1 MKIKDLLLRLG
12 TENLIKFI
20 DDDLFKIIQIRDKS
34 ILKQKNFTETI
45 LKLSSEKKIL
55 INANFRKILLESL
68 KENEAKIIGRL
79 FNLSGDDIWN
89 KLNNI
94 DFKKKK
100 NLDLLFEIF
109 NVTNDENLENND
121 YIDKE
126 NPIII
131 EPNYPL
137 FDHQINVLNQTKEFF
152 KTPIKKV
159 LLHMPT
165 GAGKTRT
172 AINLVSEKLKEN
184 NKNLVVWLAH
194 TEELCQQAHDEFSK
208 AWEIIGNRNLKSY
221 KLFKNFRYNLD
232 DINSGFIVLSLDYAY
247 SLTKTNQNKFF
258 SLARKSKFVV
268 MDEAHMSVAPSYQ
281 QVLEILVNKET
292 CLLGLTAT
300 PGRAEILSNE
310 NFKLA
315 KFYNK
320 QKATLN
326 IKGYKTPIEFLQD
339 KNYLAK
345 VETEKLEVSINIT
358 KIFTKKDIAKELK
371 RIQSGRDLSN
381 EFIKRLSM
389 NETRTNMIIEKTII
403 ENKDK
408 NNKII
413 IFAGSVESAKN
424 IDLILKMENINCAL
438 VTGETHLVERRNNIE
453 KFKDVK
459 SGLNVIINYGVLT
472 TGFDA
477 PKANIAIIGRPTQSV
492 TLYSQMVGRVMR
504 GKKAGG
510 KKSCKVVTVKDP
522 IKGFRDMSES
532 FTYWED
538 LWQ

>member
-1 MKIKDLLLRLG
+1 MQIKDLLLRLG

-20 DDDLFKIIQIRDKS
+20 DDDLFRILQIRNKS

-55 INANFRKILLESL
+55 INSDFRKILLESL
-68 KENEAKIIGRL
+68 KENEAKIIGKL
-79 FNLSGDDIWN
+79 FNLGGDDIWS

-94 DFKKKK
+94 DFKKKR

-109 NVTNDENLENND
+109 NVANNENLETNNF
-121 YIDKE
+121 IDKE

-131 EPNYPL
+131 KPNYPL

-281 QVLEILVNKET
+281 QVLEILVNKDT

-310 NFKLA
+310 NLKLA

-326 IKGYKTPIEFLQD
+326 IKGYKTPIDFLQD

-345 VETEKLEVSINIT
+345 VQTEQLEVSTNIT

-381 EFIKRLSM
+381 EFVKKLSM

-403 ENKDK
+403 ENKDQ

-438 VTGETHLVERRNNIE
+438 VTGETHLTERRNNIE
-453 KFKDVK
+453 KFKAVK
-459 SGLNVIINYGVLT
+459 SGLNIIINYGVLT

-510 KKSCKVVTVKDP
+510 KKLCKVVTVKDP

>member
-381 EFIKRLSM
+381 EFVKKLSM

>member
-381 EFIKRLSM
+381 EFIKKLSM

>member
-1 MKIKDLLLRLG
+1 MEIKDLLLRLG

-20 DDDLFKIIQIRDKS
+20 DDDLFRILQIRNKS

-55 INANFRKILLESL
+55 INKDFRKILLESL

-79 FNLSGDDIWN
+79 FNLSGDNIWD

-94 DFKKKK
+94 DFKKKR
-100 NLDLLFEIF
+100 NLDLLYETF
-109 NVTNDENLENND
+109 NVTNDENLENSNF
-121 YIDKE
+121 IDKE

-326 IKGYKTPIEFLQD
+326 IKGYKTPIDFLQD

-345 VETEKLEVSINIT
+345 VQTEKLEVSTNIT
-358 KIFTKKDIAKELK
+358 KIFTKQDIAKELK

-381 EFIKRLSM
+381 EFVKKLSM

-438 VTGETHLVERRNNIE
+438 VTGETHLTERRNSIE

-459 SGLNVIINYGVLT
+459 SGLNIIINYGVLT

-510 KKSCKVVTVKDP
+510 KKLCKVVTVKDP

>member
-1 MKIKDLLLRLG
+1 MKVKDLLLRLG

-20 DDDLFKIIQIRDKS
+20 DDDLFKILQIRDKS
-34 ILKQKNFTETI
+34 ILRQKNFTETI

-55 INANFRKILLESL
+55 VNTNFRKILLESL

-79 FNLSGDDIWN
+79 FNLSGDDIWD

-94 DFKKKK
+94 DFKKKR

-126 NPIII
+126 NPIVI

-247 SLTKTNQNKFF
+247 SLTKTKQNKFF

-315 KFYNK
+315 RFYNK

-326 IKGYKTPIEFLQD
+326 IKGYKNPIEFLQD

-345 VETEKLEVSINIT
+345 VQTEKLEVSTNIT

-381 EFIKRLSM
+381 EFIKKLSM

-408 NNKII
+408 DNKII

-477 PKANIAIIGRPTQSV
+477 PKANVAIIGRPTQSV

-510 KKSCKVVTVKDP
+510 KKFCKVVTVKDP

>member
-1 MKIKDLLLRLG
+1 MQIKDLLLRLG

-20 DDDLFKIIQIRDKS
+20 DDDLFRILQIRNKS

-55 INANFRKILLESL
+55 INSDFRKILLESL
-68 KENEAKIIGRL
+68 KENEAKIIGKL
-79 FNLSGDDIWN
+79 FNLGGDDIWS

-94 DFKKKK
+94 DFKKKR

-109 NVTNDENLENND
+109 NVANNENLETNNF
-121 YIDKE
+121 IDKE

-131 EPNYPL
+131 KPNYPL

-281 QVLEILVNKET
+281 QVLEILVNKDT

-326 IKGYKTPIEFLQD
+326 IKGYKTPIDFLQD

-345 VETEKLEVSINIT
+345 VQTEQLEVSTNIT

-381 EFIKRLSM
+381 EFVKKLSM

-403 ENKDK
+403 ENKDQ

-438 VTGETHLVERRNNIE
+438 VTGETHLTERRNNIE

-459 SGLNVIINYGVLT
+459 SGLNIIINYGVLT

-510 KKSCKVVTVKDP
+510 KKLCKVVTVKDP

>member
-1 MKIKDLLLRLG
+1 MKVKDLLLRLG

-20 DDDLFKIIQIRDKS
+20 DDDLFKILQIRDKS
-34 ILKQKNFTETI
+34 ILRQKNFTETI

-55 INANFRKILLESL
+55 VNTNFRKILLESL

-79 FNLSGDDIWN
+79 FNLSGDDIWD

-94 DFKKKK
+94 DFKKKR

-126 NPIII
+126 NPIVI

-315 KFYNK
+315 RFYNK

-326 IKGYKTPIEFLQD
+326 IKGYKNPIEFLQD

-345 VETEKLEVSINIT
+345 VQTEKLEVSTNIT

-381 EFIKRLSM
+381 EFIKKLSM

-408 NNKII
+408 DNKII

-477 PKANIAIIGRPTQSV
+477 PKANVAIIGRPTQSV

-510 KKSCKVVTVKDP
+510 KKFCKVVTVKDP

>member
-20 DDDLFKIIQIRDKS
+20 DDDLFKILQIRNKS

-45 LKLSSEKKIL
+45 LKLNSEKKIL
-55 INANFRKILLESL
+55 INSNFRKILLESL
-68 KENEAKIIGRL
+68 KENEAKIIAKL
-79 FNLSGDDIWN
+79 FNLNGSNIWD
-89 KLNNI
+89 KLVNI

-100 NLDLLFEIF
+100 NLELLFKIF
-109 NVTNDENLENND
+109 NVKSEDYLENSNFVE
-121 YIDKE
+121 KE

-172 AINLVSEKLKEN
+172 AINLVSERLKDST
-184 NKNLVVWLAH
+184 KSLVIWLAH

-221 KLFKNFRYNLD
+221 KLFKNFRYDLD

-258 SLARKSKFVV
+258 SLARKCKFVV

-300 PGRAEILSNE
+300 PGRAEIISNE
-310 NFKLA
+310 NLKLA
-315 KFYNK
+315 RFYNK

-326 IKGYKTPIEFLQD
+326 IKGYKTPIDFLQD

-345 VETEKLEVSINIT
+345 VETEKLEVSTNIT
-358 KIFTKKDIAKELK
+358 KIFSKKDIAKELK
-371 RIQSGRDLSN
+371 RIQSGMDLSK
-381 EFIKRLSM
+381 EFVKKLSM

-403 ENKDK
+403 ENKDI

-424 IDLILKMENINCAL
+424 INLILKMENINCAL
-438 VTGETHLVERRNNIE
+438 VTGETNQIERRNNIE
-453 KFKDVK
+453 KFKDAK
-459 SGLNVIINYGVLT
+459 SGLNIIINYGVLT

-510 KKSCKVVTVKDP
+510 KKICKVITVKDP

-532 FTYWED
+532 FTYWEE

>member
-20 DDDLFKIIQIRDKS
+20 DDDLFKILQIRNKS

-45 LKLSSEKKIL
+45 LKLNSEKKIL
-55 INANFRKILLESL
+55 INSNFRKILLESL
-68 KENEAKIIGRL
+68 KENEAKIIAKL
-79 FNLSGDDIWN
+79 FNLNGSNIWD
-89 KLNNI
+89 KLVNI

-100 NLDLLFEIF
+100 NLELLFKIF
-109 NVTNDENLENND
+109 NVENEDYLENSNFVE
-121 YIDKE
+121 KE

-172 AINLVSEKLKEN
+172 AINLVSERLKDST
-184 NKNLVVWLAH
+184 KSLVIWLAH

-221 KLFKNFRYNLD
+221 KLFKNFRYDLD

-258 SLARKSKFVV
+258 SLARKCKFVV

-300 PGRAEILSNE
+300 PGRAEIISNE
-310 NFKLA
+310 NLKLA
-315 KFYNK
+315 RFYNK

-326 IKGYKTPIEFLQD
+326 IKGYKTPIDFLQD

-345 VETEKLEVSINIT
+345 VETEKLEVSTNIT
-358 KIFTKKDIAKELK
+358 KIFSKKDIAKELK
-371 RIQSGRDLSN
+371 RIQSGMDLSK
-381 EFIKRLSM
+381 EFVKKLSM

-403 ENKDK
+403 ENKDI

-424 IDLILKMENINCAL
+424 INLILKMENINCAL
-438 VTGETHLVERRNNIE
+438 VTGETNQIERRNNIE
-453 KFKDVK
+453 KFKDAK
-459 SGLNVIINYGVLT
+459 SGLNIIINYGVLT

-510 KKSCKVVTVKDP
+510 KKICKVITVKDP

-532 FTYWED
+532 FTYWEE

>member
-20 DDDLFKIIQIRDKS
+20 DDDLFKILQIRNKS

-45 LKLSSEKKIL
+45 LKLNSEKKIL
-55 INANFRKILLESL
+55 INSNFRKILLESL
-68 KENEAKIIGRL
+68 KENEAKIIAKL
-79 FNLSGDDIWN
+79 FNLNGSNIWD
-89 KLNNI
+89 KLVNI

-100 NLDLLFEIF
+100 NLELLFKIF
-109 NVTNDENLENND
+109 NVENEDYLENSNFVE
-121 YIDKE
+121 KE

-172 AINLVSEKLKEN
+172 AINLVSERLKDST
-184 NKNLVVWLAH
+184 KSLVIWLAH

-221 KLFKNFRYNLD
+221 KLFKNFRYDLD

-258 SLARKSKFVV
+258 SLARKCKFVV

-300 PGRAEILSNE
+300 PGRAEIISNE
-310 NFKLA
+310 NLKLA
-315 KFYNK
+315 RFYNK

-326 IKGYKTPIEFLQD
+326 IKGYKTPIDFLQD

-345 VETEKLEVSINIT
+345 VETEKLEVSTNIT
-358 KIFTKKDIAKELK
+358 KIFSKKDIAKELK
-371 RIQSGRDLSN
+371 RIQSGMDLSK
-381 EFIKRLSM
+381 EFVKKLSM

-403 ENKDK
+403 ENKDI

-413 IFAGSVESAKN
+413 IFAGSIESAKN
-424 IDLILKMENINCAL
+424 INLILKIENINCAL
-438 VTGETHLVERRNNIE
+438 VTGETNQIERRNNIE
-453 KFKDVK
+453 KFKDAK
-459 SGLNVIINYGVLT
+459 SGLNIIINYGVLT

-510 KKSCKVVTVKDP
+510 KKICKVITVKDP

-532 FTYWED
+532 FTYWEE

>member
-1 MKIKDLLLRLG
+1 MQIKDLLLRLG

-20 DDDLFKIIQIRDKS
+20 DDDLFRILQIRNKS

-55 INANFRKILLESL
+55 INSDFRKILLESL
-68 KENEAKIIGRL
+68 KENEAKIIGKL
-79 FNLSGDDIWN
+79 FNLGGDDIWS

-94 DFKKKK
+94 DFKKKR

-109 NVTNDENLENND
+109 NVANNENLETNNF
-121 YIDKE
+121 IDKE

-131 EPNYPL
+131 KPNYPL

-381 EFIKRLSM
+381 EFVKKLSM

-403 ENKDK
+403 ENKDQ

-438 VTGETHLVERRNNIE
+438 VTGETHLTERRNNIE

-459 SGLNVIINYGVLT
+459 SGLNIIINYGVLT

-510 KKSCKVVTVKDP
+510 KKLCKVVTVKDP

>member
-1 MKIKDLLLRLG
+1 MKVKDLLLRLG

-109 NVTNDENLENND
+109 NVTNDENLENNN

-126 NPIII
+126 NPIVI

-345 VETEKLEVSINIT
+345 VQTEKLEVSTNIA

-381 EFIKRLSM
+381 EFIKKLSM

-510 KKSCKVVTVKDP
+510 KKLCKVVTVKDP

>member
-68 KENEAKIIGRL
+68 KENKDKNIGKL
-79 FNLSGDDIWN
+79 FNLSGDEIWN
-89 KLNNI
+89 KLKNI

-381 EFIKRLSM
+381 EFIKKLSM

>member
-1 MKIKDLLLRLG
+1 MEIKDLLLRLG

-20 DDDLFKIIQIRDKS
+20 DNDLFKILQIRNKS

-45 LKLSSEKKIL
+45 LRLNSEKKIL
-55 INANFRKILLESL
+55 TNLNFRKILLDSL
-68 KENEAKIIGRL
+68 KENEAKIIGKL
-79 FNLSGDDIWN
+79 FNLNGNDIWN
-89 KLNNI
+89 KLNTI
-94 DFKKKK
+94 DFKKKR
-100 NLDLLFEIF
+100 NLDLLFKVF
-109 NVTNDENLENND
+109 NIENEENLENNNFTE
-121 YIDKE
+121 KE

-137 FDHQINVLNQTKEFF
+137 FDHQINVLNKTKEFF
-152 KTPIKKV
+152 NTSIKKV

-172 AINLVSEKLKEN
+172 AINLVSEKLKDN
-184 NKNLVVWLAH
+184 NKNLVIWLAH

-232 DINSGFIVLSLDYAY
+232 DINSGFVVLSLDYAY
-247 SLTKTNQNKFF
+247 SLTKNNQSKFF

-326 IKGYKTPIEFLQD
+326 IKGYKTPIDFLQD

-345 VETEKLEVSINIT
+345 VQTEQLEVSTNIT
-358 KIFTKKDIAKELK
+358 KIFTKQDIAKELK

-381 EFIKRLSM
+381 EFVKKLSM

-424 IDLILKMENINCAL
+424 INLILKMENINCAL
-438 VTGETHLVERRNNIE
+438 VTGETNLLERRTNIE
-453 KFKDVK
+453 KFKDAK
-459 SGLNVIINYGVLT
+459 SGLNIIINYGVLT

-477 PKANIAIIGRPTQSV
+477 PKANVAIIGRPTQSV

-510 KKSCKVVTVKDP
+510 KKLCKVITVKDP

>member
-79 FNLSGDDIWN
+79 FNLSGDDIWD

-109 NVTNDENLENND
+109 NVTNDENLENNN

-126 NPIII
+126 NPIVI

-381 EFIKRLSM
+381 EFIKKLSM

>member
-1 MKIKDLLLRLG
+1 MQIKDLLLRLG

-20 DDDLFKIIQIRDKS
+20 DDDLFRILQIRNKS

-55 INANFRKILLESL
+55 INSDFRKILLESL
-68 KENEAKIIGRL
+68 KENEAKIIGKL
-79 FNLSGDDIWN
+79 FNLGGDDIWS

-94 DFKKKK
+94 DFKKKR

-109 NVTNDENLENND
+109 NVANNENLETNNF
-121 YIDKE
+121 IDKE

-131 EPNYPL
+131 KPNYPL

-281 QVLEILVNKET
+281 QVLEILVNKDT

-310 NFKLA
+310 NLKLA

-326 IKGYKTPIEFLQD
+326 IKGYKTPIDFLQD

-345 VETEKLEVSINIT
+345 VQTEQLEVSTNIT

-381 EFIKRLSM
+381 EFVKKLSM

-403 ENKDK
+403 ENKDQ

-438 VTGETHLVERRNNIE
+438 VTGETHLTERRNNIE

-459 SGLNVIINYGVLT
+459 SGLNIIINYGVLT

-510 KKSCKVVTVKDP
+510 KKLCKVVTVKDP

>member
-381 EFIKRLSM
+381 EFIKKLSM

-510 KKSCKVVTVKDP
+510 KKLCKVITVKDP

>member
-1 MKIKDLLLRLG
+1 MEIKDLLLRLG

-20 DDDLFKIIQIRDKS
+20 DDDLFRILQIRNKS

-55 INANFRKILLESL
+55 INKDFRKILLESL

-79 FNLSGDDIWN
+79 FNLSGDNIWD

-94 DFKKKK
+94 DFKKKR
-100 NLDLLFEIF
+100 NLDLLYETF
-109 NVTNDENLENND
+109 NVTNDENLENSNF
-121 YIDKE
+121 IDKE

-326 IKGYKTPIEFLQD
+326 IKGYKTPIDFLQD

-345 VETEKLEVSINIT
+345 VQTEQLEVSTNIT
-358 KIFTKKDIAKELK
+358 KIFTKQDIAKELK

-381 EFIKRLSM
+381 EFVKKLSM

-438 VTGETHLVERRNNIE
+438 VTGETHLTERRNSIE

-459 SGLNVIINYGVLT
+459 SGLNIIINYGVLT

-510 KKSCKVVTVKDP
+510 KKLCKVVTVKDP

>member
-20 DDDLFKIIQIRDKS
+20 DDDLFKILQIRNKS

-45 LKLSSEKKIL
+45 LKLNSEKKIL
-55 INANFRKILLESL
+55 INSNFRKILLESL
-68 KENEAKIIGRL
+68 KENEAKIIAKL
-79 FNLSGDDIWN
+79 FNLNGSNIWD
-89 KLNNI
+89 KLVNI

-100 NLDLLFEIF
+100 NLELLFKIF
-109 NVTNDENLENND
+109 NVKSEDYLENSNFVE
-121 YIDKE
+121 KE

-172 AINLVSEKLKEN
+172 AINLVSERLKDST
-184 NKNLVVWLAH
+184 KSLVIWLAH

-221 KLFKNFRYNLD
+221 KLFKNFRYDLD

-258 SLARKSKFVV
+258 SLARKCKFVV

-300 PGRAEILSNE
+300 PGRAEIISNE
-310 NFKLA
+310 NLKLA
-315 KFYNK
+315 RFYNK

-326 IKGYKTPIEFLQD
+326 IKGYKTPIDFLQD

-345 VETEKLEVSINIT
+345 VETEKLEVSTNIT
-358 KIFTKKDIAKELK
+358 KIFSKKDIAKELK
-371 RIQSGRDLSN
+371 RIQSGMDLSK
-381 EFIKRLSM
+381 EFVKKLSM

-403 ENKDK
+403 ENKDI

-413 IFAGSVESAKN
+413 IFAGSIESAKN
-424 IDLILKMENINCAL
+424 INLILKIENINCAL
-438 VTGETHLVERRNNIE
+438 VTGETNQIERRNNIE
-453 KFKDVK
+453 KFKDAK
-459 SGLNVIINYGVLT
+459 SGLNIIINYGVLT

-510 KKSCKVVTVKDP
+510 KKICKVITVKDP

-532 FTYWED
+532 FTYWEE

>member
-381 EFIKRLSM
+381 EFIKKLSM

-413 IFAGSVESAKN
+413 IFAGSIESAKN

>member
-1 MKIKDLLLRLG
+1 MEIKDLLLRLG

-20 DDDLFKIIQIRDKS
+20 DDDLFRILQIRNKS

-55 INANFRKILLESL
+55 LNKDFRKILLESL

-79 FNLSGDDIWN
+79 FNLGGDNIWD

-94 DFKKKK
+94 DFKKKR
-100 NLDLLFEIF
+100 NLDLLFETF
-109 NVTNDENLENND
+109 NVTNDENLENSNF
-121 YIDKE
+121 IDKE

-326 IKGYKTPIEFLQD
+326 IKGYKTPIDFLQD

-345 VETEKLEVSINIT
+345 VQTEQLEVSTNIT
-358 KIFTKKDIAKELK
+358 KIFTKQDIAKELK

-381 EFIKRLSM
+381 EFVKKLSM

-438 VTGETHLVERRNNIE
+438 VTGETHLTERRNNIE

-459 SGLNVIINYGVLT
+459 SGLNIIINYGVLT

-510 KKSCKVVTVKDP
+510 KKLCKVVTVKDP

>member
-1 MKIKDLLLRLG
+1 MEIKDLLLRLG

-20 DDDLFKIIQIRDKS
+20 DDDLFRILQIRNKS

-55 INANFRKILLESL
+55 INKDFRKILLESL

-79 FNLSGDDIWN
+79 FNLGGDNIWDE
-89 KLNNI
+89 LNNI
-94 DFKKKK
+94 DFKKKR
-100 NLDLLFEIF
+100 NLDLLFETF
-109 NVTNDENLENND
+109 NVTNDENLENSNF
-121 YIDKE
+121 IDKE

-326 IKGYKTPIEFLQD
+326 IKGYKTPIDFLQD

-345 VETEKLEVSINIT
+345 VQTEQLEVSTNIT
-358 KIFTKKDIAKELK
+358 KIFTKQDIAKELK

-381 EFIKRLSM
+381 EFVKKLSM

-438 VTGETHLVERRNNIE
+438 VTGETHLTERRNNIE

-459 SGLNVIINYGVLT
+459 SGLNIIINYGVLT

-510 KKSCKVVTVKDP
+510 KKLCKVITVKDP

>member
-1 MKIKDLLLRLG
+1 MEIKDLLLRLG

-20 DDDLFKIIQIRDKS
+20 DNDLFKILQIRNKS

-45 LKLSSEKKIL
+45 LRLNSEKKIL
-55 INANFRKILLESL
+55 TNLNFRKILLDSL
-68 KENEAKIIGRL
+68 KENEAKIIGKL
-79 FNLSGDDIWN
+79 FNLNGNDIWN
-89 KLNNI
+89 KLNTI
-94 DFKKKK
+94 DFKKKR
-100 NLDLLFEIF
+100 NLDLLFKVF
-109 NVTNDENLENND
+109 NIENEENLENNNFTE
-121 YIDKE
+121 KE

-137 FDHQINVLNQTKEFF
+137 FDHQINVLNKTKEFF
-152 KTPIKKV
+152 NTSIKKV

-172 AINLVSEKLKEN
+172 AINLVSEKLKDN
-184 NKNLVVWLAH
+184 NKNLVIWLAH

-232 DINSGFIVLSLDYAY
+232 DINSGFVVLSLDYAY
-247 SLTKTNQNKFF
+247 SLTKNNQSKFF

-326 IKGYKTPIEFLQD
+326 IKGYKTPIDFLQD

-345 VETEKLEVSINIT
+345 VETEKLEVSTNIT
-358 KIFTKKDIAKELK
+358 KFFSKKDIAKELK
-371 RIQSGRDLSN
+371 RIQSGMDLSSD
-381 EFIKRLSM
+381 FIKKLSM
-389 NETRTNMIIEKTII
+389 NEARTNMIIEKTII

-424 IDLILKMENINCAL
+424 INLILKMENINCAL
-438 VTGETHLVERRNNIE
+438 VTGETNLLERRTNIE
-453 KFKDVK
+453 KFKDAK
-459 SGLNVIINYGVLT
+459 SGLNIIINYGVLT

-477 PKANIAIIGRPTQSV
+477 PKANVAIIGRPTQSV

-510 KKSCKVVTVKDP
+510 KKLCKVITVKDP